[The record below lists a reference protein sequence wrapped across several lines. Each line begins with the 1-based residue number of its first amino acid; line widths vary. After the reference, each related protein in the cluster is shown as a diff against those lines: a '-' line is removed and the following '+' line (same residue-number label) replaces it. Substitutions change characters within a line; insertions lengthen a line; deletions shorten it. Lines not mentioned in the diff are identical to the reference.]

1 MAVKNVCHF
10 YITYRLFC
18 RRTGLSLDFRLGN
31 VLRRHLSFGVGPV
44 LAGPNTKD
52 EKQEIA
58 NSTYGRRASAKI
70 LVFLQGTAL
79 REALAWKIRRH
90 KSARFLQE

>member
-1 MAVKNVCHF
+1 M
-10 YITYRLFC
+10 
-18 RRTGLSLDFRLGN
+18 
-31 VLRRHLSFGVGPV
+31 LRRHLSFGVGPV

-52 EKQEIA
+52 GKQEIA
-58 NSTYGRRASAKI
+58 NSAYGRRASTKI

-79 REALAWKIRRH
+79 REALAWAIRRH